1 MTPTQTQPP
10 LQIPIPTGNRRRRRR
25 RPLAL
30 LLHARPPPPPTDR
43 PYALSL
49 RPCVRC
55 HSAPL
60 QPCPA
65 CAATDCW
72 PLHRSPVAAT
82 AASPAGWWVGLYP
95 QPLARFPLLF
105 QLPLSAGLLFPGIGG
120 DGRHRHV
127 RCVGAFAVRF
137 RGGGAGEAG
146 GTPWPCACAGLALA
160 GWRRQN
166 ALASDGCGMRRPA
179 AAPQRHYSI
188 SVS

>member
-1 MTPTQTQPP
+1 MRNGCANVARGPNQKQFRSRNGPP
-10 LQIPIPTGNRRRRRR
+10 RCDRYPNPARLVFGPVDTFSARFRIPKPLRGLAGRRHRRI
-25 RPLAL
+25 AGG
-30 LLHARPPPPPTDR
+30 TVVD
-43 PYALSL
+43 LSA
-49 RPCVRC
+49 
-55 HSAPL
+55 H
-60 QPCPA
+60 
-65 CAATDCW
+65 
-72 PLHRSPVAAT
+72 
-82 AASPAGWWVGLYP
+82 
-95 QPLARFPLLF
+95 PLARFALLF

-188 SVS
+188 SDAILWTGLLNQLTTCML